1 MTAERPTES
10 TTTLQTV
17 EFIDTWLD
25 ENAMWIDSRVIDF
38 ALDVRTLLSSDS
50 PTSTETR
57 EPVGAA
63 SQR

>member
-17 EFIDTWLD
+17 AFIDTWLD

-38 ALDVRTLLSSDS
+38 ALDVRTLLDS

-63 SQR
+63 QR

>member
-17 EFIDTWLD
+17 AFIDTWLD
-25 ENAMWIDSRVIDF
+25 DNAMWVDSRVMDF
-38 ALDVRTLLSSDS
+38 ALDVRTLLSDES
-50 PTSTETR
+50 PTPTETR

-63 SQR
+63 AQR

>member
-17 EFIDTWLD
+17 AFIDTWLD
-25 ENAMWIDSRVIDF
+25 KNAMWIDSRVIDF
-38 ALDVRTLLSSDS
+38 ALDVRTQLSTDA
-50 PTSTETR
+50 PTAPETR

-63 SQR
+63 APR